1 MLILKFQIQDN
12 YFLNKIITEIMIVK
26 ELIKSLEL
34 SQHPEGGWYKETY
47 TSQITT
53 SGRSIISMIYYL
65 LKKDEVSRWHRVT
78 DADELWLW
86 HLGHPLMLSYS
97 DNKSIKKDI
106 KLGSNIAQ
114 GEKLQAVIPK
124 SIWQSAQSTGD
135 WSLVS
140 CIVAPAFSFNGFEIA
155 NKGWEPKI

>member
-1 MLILKFQIQDN
+1 MH
-12 YFLNKIITEIMIVK
+12 LN

-34 SQHPEGGWYKETY
+34 IPHPEGGWFKETY
-47 TSQITT
+47 TSQMTS
-53 SGRSIISMIYYL
+53 SGRSIMSMIYYL

-86 HLGHPLMLSYS
+86 HLGDPLLLSYA
-97 DNKSIKKDI
+97 DNKSINKNI
-106 KLGSNIAQ
+106 KLGPNLTNGYQ
-114 GEKLQAVIPK
+114 LQAVIPK
-124 SIWQSAQSTGD
+124 SIWQSAQSTGE

-140 CIVAPAFSFNGFEIA
+140 CVVAPAFSFNGFEMA